1 MSSVDDNKEMT
12 DLSEKKQTPQED
24 TENKTNVEVSSSPEQ
39 VQAEPQEQ
47 SATTAQ
53 SEKSDEVQNLE
64 KEIEQLKAELEKEKD
79 LDMRIRAEYDNYR
92 KRTSKEMGEIT
103 ARAKAD
109 AIKDILPIADN
120 IDRAIAVQEGCEA
133 DILKGVEM
141 IHTQIINVFE
151 KLGIEE
157 IAEENI
163 PFNPEFHN
171 AVMHMEDE
179 NLEANTVVQVLQKG
193 YKIGSKVLRY
203 AMVKVAN

>member
-92 KRTSKEMGEIT
+92 KRTSKEMGEIA

-109 AIKDILPIADN
+109 AIKDILPVADN

-133 DILKGVEM
+133 DIRKGVEM

>member
-1 MSSVDDNKEMT
+1 MSAEEKIQETEETSEAPNKNMDIDVEINEGEAGE
-12 DLSEKKQTPQED
+12 LQEKINELTSQL
-24 TENKTNVEVSSSPEQ
+24 
-39 VQAEPQEQ
+39 AE
-47 SATTAQ
+47 AND
-53 SEKSDEVQNLE
+53 KYLR
-64 KEIEQLKAELEKEKD
+64 LY
-79 LDMRIRAEYDNYR
+79 AEYDNYR
-92 KRTSKEMGEIT
+92 KRTSKEMGEIA

-109 AIKDILPIADN
+109 AIKDILPVADN

-133 DILKGVEM
+133 DIRKGVEM